1 MSVEKIRFKNI
12 IKEMVNNC
20 EKFANSLERYR
31 DFQDEKTQEEW
42 ENIMKSY
49 TQEEIEFIEELN
61 ERYYNHL
68 DRVDK
73 MK

>member
-1 MSVEKIRFKNI
+1 MEVEKIKFKNI

-20 EKFANSLERYR
+20 EKFANSLEKYR
-31 DFQDEKTQEEW
+31 DFKDEKTQEEW

-49 TQEEIEFIEELN
+49 TEEEIEFIEELN

-68 DRVDK
+68 DRVNK

>member
-1 MSVEKIRFKNI
+1 MEAEKIKFKNI

-31 DFQDEKTQEEW
+31 DFKDEKTQEEW

-49 TQEEIEFIEELN
+49 TEKEIEFIEELN

-68 DRVDK
+68 DRVNE